1 MTDRTLDNRPVDLR
15 RERVRRNLDA
25 LAAELRCNPALAE
38 RTLAYL
44 DGNDPG
50 EDAPGEHTQRRGA
63 SMADKTDLDREL
75 LTAPQCAEYL
85 SVTIRHV
92 YALHRESGLP
102 LFKLRREWRIFK
114 ADLVAWL
121 QERKRQTGRP
131 GRKAAS

>member
-1 MTDRTLDNRPVDLR
+1 MTDRTRRNRPVDLR

-25 LAAELRCNPALAE
+25 LAAELRCNPALTE

-50 EDAPGEHTQRRGA
+50 GSPGKHNGGGA
-63 SMADKTDLDREL
+63 TMTDKTDLDREL

-85 SVTIRHV
+85 SVTLRHV

-121 QERKRQTGRP
+121 QERKQITGRT
-131 GRKAAS
+131 GRRGV